1 VPACPYGCPIAYG
14 EFEGLPD
21 TRTSLRGLTAEGDE
35 AWLIRGVSQKLY
47 RCPGCGGAI
56 EIGADHVIVQ
66 TIGRLGGT
74 EHQHWHRR
82 CAEEGPMLELRQL
95 RKVSSME
102 SSPSRLKER
111 GRSRAGRRRRDM
123 RRGR

>member
-1 VPACPYGCPIAYG
+1 MAYG

-47 RCPGCGGAI
+47 RCPGCGRAI

-66 TIGRLGGT
+66 RVRRGGGT

-82 CAEEGPMLELRQL
+82 CAEEGPMLELRGL
-95 RKVSSME
+95 RKVSALE
-102 SSPSRLKER
+102 STPDRLQER
-111 GRSRAGRRRRDM
+111 GRSKPGRRRRDM